1 MKTNTLMKTHWYL
14 GYKIFES
21 LFDKL
26 NPKIYIVQIDMSE
39 HNSLESAKC
48 HIDYITK

>member
-1 MKTNTLMKTHWYL
+1 MKKHYYL
-14 GYKIFES
+14 HYVIYEI

-26 NPKIYIVQIDMSE
+26 NPKKFIVQLDMSE
-39 HNSLESAKC
+39 HISLVSAQC

>member
-1 MKTNTLMKTHWYL
+1 MKTNTLMKTHWYM

-26 NPKIYIVQIDMSE
+26 NPKIFIVQLDMSE

-48 HIDYITK
+48 HIDYLTT